1 MTDGAAAFYDA
12 RSFDGRVFS
21 LGDVRRIPR
30 AILSIG
36 GSVVFGAGAVAA
48 AGLLIATVTL
58 AAGWMVNTSISANH
72 HIAAPAGPG
81 TLALAPNAPALI
93 DAPAVSFADKW
104 ARATASMQASAV
116 PLLPQETQVAKLSP
130 AEVPAATHVSTT
142 PLPQKRPTEMAHIVP
157 LPRSYPAEQ
166 KTAFSTV
173 RQTGP
178 QLAAQVAAVPPHEKR
193 IAALPARDSRTAVYD
208 ISAHTVYL
216 PNGERLE
223 AHSGLYDKM
232 DDPRFVNVRM
242 HGPTP
247 PNVYDLT
254 LREESFH
261 GVQAIRLNP
270 VDEDKM
276 FGRAGML
283 AHTYMLGPNGQ
294 SNGCV
299 SFKDYQKFL
308 QAYLNGEIDRM
319 VVVARRDDLPS
330 RVAHERRSRAE
341 RFAANN

>member
-1 MTDGAAAFYDA
+1 MTVATATFYDA
-12 RSFDGRVFS
+12 RSFDGRVSFR
-21 LGDVRRIPR
+21 GNIRRIPR
-30 AILSIG
+30 AFRSVG

-48 AGLLIATVTL
+48 AGLLIMTVTF
-58 AAGWMVNTSISANH
+58 AAGWMVNTSIAANPPM
-72 HIAAPAGPG
+72 ATPAGPG
-81 TLALAPNAPALI
+81 RLALAPNAPALA
-93 DAPAVSFADKW
+93 DAPAVTFADKW
-104 ARATASMQASAV
+104 ARATGSMQASVV

-130 AEVPAATHVSTT
+130 EVPAAGTVSVT
-142 PLPQKRPTEMAHIVP
+142 PLPPKRPTGMANIVP
-157 LPRSYPAEQ
+157 LPRPYPAQREF
-166 KTAFSTV
+166 AFTPV
-173 RQTGP
+173 RQASP
-178 QLAAQVAAVPPHEKR
+178 QHAAQVAAMPPPEQR
-193 IAALPARDSRTAVYD
+193 IAALPVRDSRTAVYD

-242 HGPTP
+242 RGATP

-276 FGRAGML
+276 YGRAGML

-308 QAYLNGEIDRM
+308 QAYLSGEIDRL

-330 RVAHERRSRAE
+330 RVARERRSRAE
-341 RFAANN
+341 HFAANN